1 MIGLVAKESQAT
13 ALHCAAATQ
22 SPQAASSASLLL
34 TCGAAV
40 DAKDVRGDTP
50 LMVAVKNTASLDIIR
65 VLLLADAD
73 PNVLDSEGLT
83 AIQIA
88 CANGDADIADLLI
101 KSGAIIDRALGP
113 PGSLPPLHAAARRGH
128 ADICRLIINRGVT
141 IDLPNAAGNR
151 PLHVAAFGR
160 HQNVVK
166 LLLELNCDVN
176 ALDSSHQTALMMS
189 AIQGDDRIVT
199 LLLAHGADP
208 NIATLKTLWTALHLA
223 ARENHANVVRSIAS
237 DRRTNINLAD
247 AQRRTALH
255 WSCFRGD
262 MASILLMLE
271 NGADPLVQD
280 GNGHTAVEVA
290 MAKKYKEIAEL
301 LMSRIG

>member
-22 SPQAASSASLLL
+22 SPQAASIASLLL

-128 ADICRLIINRGVT
+128 ADICRLIIN
-141 IDLPNAAGNR
+141 
-151 PLHVAAFGR
+151 
-160 HQNVVK
+160 
-166 LLLELNCDVN
+166 DVN